1 MKGMRITTR
10 NGVMGMD
17 EAGKGRLVLD
27 GRLNQ
32 TPDMSGY
39 TIIKLTGEEIG
50 YIRAYVDGL
59 NSRIKELEKD
69 NAQFIRELDNGLS
82 RKERRIEELKGEN
95 KTVKRVAFQ
104 WQQAAQE
111 VEGQLTVAEKALII
125 TQTRIE
131 ELEEEVEEWKGGAET
146 NFEALRMATEILNT
160 AREALEKYA
169 DEKNW
174 AADEGGYWSWPVP
187 NPNDIMAIQKPWDI
201 ATRALEGMTNETSR
215 STKKSGH
222 KSIHQK
228 C

>member
-1 MKGMRITTR
+1 MRVMRTITKT
-10 NGVMGMD
+10 GVMEMGRHMD
-17 EAGKGRLVLD
+17 EIPGSERDYKHE
-27 GRLNQ
+27 LNQ
-32 TPDMSGY
+32 AW
-39 TIIKLTGEEIG
+39 EEND
-50 YIRAYVDGL
+50 RL
-59 NSRIKELEKD
+59 RS
-69 NAQFIRELDNGLS
+69 
-82 RKERRIEELKGEN
+82 
-95 KTVKRVAFQ
+95 
-104 WQQAAQE
+104 
-111 VEGQLTVAEKALII
+111 
-125 TQTRIE
+125 RIE